1 MDDMREGL
9 STTLY
14 DWVGQDTEYG
24 TKSEEQ
30 LKEVFINLDKALK
43 YIHNHGYYIVSFDPR
58 EIELLNGEVN
68 QVKFNK
74 IMPLPVAYNESNE
87 KKKEDIFL
95 SACLQIGLYTHT
107 LNYLNVDFLK
117 DNFDAFASNMPADDV
132 PYYRGVIERGASV
145 YLCEFLNEKSVRD
158 LKKLEQELG
167 EEADVSQVINPDSI
181 DDTNE
186 DINNRIYK
194 QISGLRESA
203 FISYF
208 TYPIIVFVIAMI
220 FFVIC
225 MIILNS

>member
-1 MDDMREGL
+1 MDNNSNGI

-14 DWVGQDTEYG
+14 DWVGNDIEYI

-30 LKEVFINLDKALK
+30 LKEVFVNLDKALK
-43 YIHNHGYYIVSFDPR
+43 YLHNHGYYIVSFDPR
-58 EIELLNGEVN
+58 EIEILDGDVN
-68 QVKFNK
+68 QIKFDK
-74 IMPLPVAYNESNE
+74 IMPLPVTYNESNE

-107 LNYLNVDFLK
+107 LNYLNVDYLK
-117 DNFDAFASNMPADDV
+117 DNFDQFASNMPADDI
-132 PYYRGVIERGASV
+132 PYYRGVIERGAAV

-158 LKKLEQELG
+158 LKKLEELFG
-167 EEADVSQVINPDSI
+167 DGKPSTVINKDNF

-186 DINNRIYK
+186 DINNKIYK

-208 TYPIIVFVIAMI
+208 VYPVLLVGIITV
-220 FFVIC
+220 FFVLSWLL
-225 MIILNS
+225 ILS